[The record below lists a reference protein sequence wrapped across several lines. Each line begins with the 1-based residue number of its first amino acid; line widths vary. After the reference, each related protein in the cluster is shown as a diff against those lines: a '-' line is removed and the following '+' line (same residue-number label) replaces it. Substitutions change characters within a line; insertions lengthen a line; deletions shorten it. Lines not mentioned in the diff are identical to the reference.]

1 MINIIN
7 KTVGYFLNPLGIT
20 ILLLIAG
27 CWLLVRE
34 KNGRRERVERVERKR
49 SSRLTRIV
57 FFFTLVWVWFWSM
70 PVVGTWLAMPLEA
83 DYPVI
88 LAEDMPKADAIVL
101 MGGGCWGSTN
111 YPYAKPVGGAER
123 IFHSARLWKAGKA
136 PVIIP
141 SCIDAK
147 LADVKVLQDL
157 GIPDSAILIE
167 NEAKNTEENAKL
179 VRKLLLGSR
188 GERVEYVENCHKEHK
203 EHKDSSSQPST
214 LNLQPSTRPKVLLV
228 TSAVHMRRS
237 VYMFEKYAPDIEV
250 IPAAT
255 DYCALPWKDCPTDFR
270 GLIPNISAFS
280 NVNSYIHEYIG
291 YWGYKLL
298 RK

>member
-27 CWLLVRE
+27 CWLLMRE
-34 KNGRRERVERVERKR
+34 KNGRGERVERVERKR

-57 FFFTLVWVWFWSM
+57 FFFTLAWVWFWSM
-70 PVVGTWLAMPLEA
+70 PVVGTWLAMPLEE

-157 GIPDSAILIE
+157 GVPDSAILIE

-179 VRKLLLGSR
+179 VRKLLLGSCGER
-188 GERVEYVENCHKEHK
+188 GERVEERANA
-203 EHKDSSSQPST
+203 
-214 LNLQPSTRPKVLLV
+214 RPKVLLV

-255 DYCALPWKDCPTDFR
+255 DYCALPWKGCPTDFR
-270 GLIPNISAFS
+270 GFIPSISAFA

-298 RK
+298 R